1 VNAKK
6 RLFVGSVVCLAAFN
20 VLIFNSYATIAA
32 IALIAVVVLCLKAS
46 TPRFVGASAFLLA
59 EVSPGSLHA
68 PLSSALVYQ
77 GLCVLLLV
85 SVLSVH
91 ENANSLAVYK
101 SALPQTVGLAIIPF
115 ATFSLIV
122 LTRAVALSA
131 NQIMACAVG
140 VLLAVLCILLAAARD
155 ENTIVEVA
163 GP

>member
-1 VNAKK
+1 MNVKK
-6 RLFVGSVVCLAAFN
+6 RLFVVSVACLAGFN

-32 IALIAVVVLCLKAS
+32 IALIAAIVLCLKAS
-46 TPRFVGASAFLLA
+46 TPRFVAASAFLLA

-68 PLSSALVYQ
+68 PLSSAVVYQ

-101 SALPQTVGLAIIPF
+101 SALPQTVGFAIIVF

-122 LTRAVALSA
+122 LTRAIALSA
-131 NQIMACAVG
+131 NQVMACAVG

-155 ENTIVEVA
+155 KSPMVEGA
-163 GP
+163 